1 MFARLLILFITVP
14 LIELF
19 LFAKIGSKIGLP
31 ATLVVIII
39 TGALGA
45 WLTKIQGLRTYAKFQ
60 RASAEGRL
68 PHNEVIDGLIILV
81 AGAVLLTP
89 GFLTDAV
96 GFSLLVPPIRAV
108 VRNWLGGYLKGRAK
122 VVISSR
128 VNVTGPTAPGSPSP
142 GIRNARQ
149 VEGKVFEVETEPI
162 EDKTPDA

>member
-1 MFARLLILFITVP
+1 MFLRLLILFITVP

-19 LFAKIGSKIGLP
+19 LFVKIGSKIGLP
-31 ATLVVIII
+31 ATLVIIII

-45 WLTKIQGLRTYAKFQ
+45 WLTRIQGLKTYAKFQ
-60 RASAEGRL
+60 KASAEGRL
-68 PHNEVIDGLIILV
+68 PHNEVVDGLIILV

-96 GFSLLVPPIRAV
+96 GFSLLIPPVRAV
-108 VRNWLGGYLKGRAK
+108 VRNRLAGYLKGRAK

-128 VNVTGPTAPGSPSP
+128 VNVNPAGTAATPPQ

-149 VEGKVFEVETEPI
+149 VEGKVIDVETEPAD
-162 EDKTPDA
+162 EKSPDA